1 MTTERKD
8 RSEFKEALRY
18 LWHILVTAALF
29 SFLILAAILLGI
41 IRESRYASDFLL
53 QTLLIGKYVILII
66 DLALLIYLLANHTW
80 TYARSLS
87 WKQEEK

>member
-1 MTTERKD
+1 MASSSSG

-29 SFLILAAILLGI
+29 SFLILAAVGIEILLGI

-53 QTLLIGKYVILII
+53 QTLVIGKYAILII
-66 DLALLIYLLANHTW
+66 DLGLLA
-80 TYARSLS
+80 
-87 WKQEEK
+87 